1 MWRRRRSAGKKGF
14 LGTFSM
20 EEEFHDER
28 DEKKGSY
35 DSLFLLAGVGK
46 GGDPFCEKNIEKGL
60 DTGTKILSFL

>member
-1 MWRRRRSAGKKGF
+1 
-14 LGTFSM
+14 M

-28 DEKKGSY
+28 DEKKVSY